1 MTVAAYSPGMHRSPP
16 EESLRKVLIGEHA
29 GLHRFRTALGRIPA
43 SPRCK
48 MCNAPFGAPG
58 GTVMRH
64 LGFGRFPGNPAIC
77 NNCIKAYSK
86 PGMNGAEIPV
96 SLLFADIRGSTG
108 IGERLS
114 PTEFHEFLGHFYRI
128 GSRTILRH
136 DGLVDKLVG
145 DEIIGLFFGGV
156 SGPQHAAAA
165 IDAAVDLVASVGR
178 EGATPSGAIPLGAGV
193 HTGEAYVGPTGPEG
207 EVTDFTA
214 LGDAVNT
221 TARLASSAAAGE
233 LLVSI
238 EAMTAAGR
246 PTDDLERRDLE
257 VRGREAT
264 IDVVVLRPTG

>member
-1 MTVAAYSPGMHRSPP
+1 MPTPPP
-16 EESLRKVLIGEHA
+16 EENLRKVLTGEHA
-29 GLHRFRTALGRIPA
+29 GLHRFRRALGRIPA

-77 NNCIKAYSK
+77 NNCINAYSR

-96 SLLFADIRGSTG
+96 SMLFADIRGSTG

-114 PTEFHEFLGHFYRI
+114 PTEFHDFLTRFYAI

-156 SGPQHAAAA
+156 SGPRHAAAA
-165 IDAAVDLVASVGR
+165 IEAAIDLVAAVGR
-178 EGATPSGAIPLGAGV
+178 DDASPAGAIPLGAGV
-193 HTGEAYVGPTGPEG
+193 HTGEAYVGPTGPVG

-221 TARLASSAAAGE
+221 TARLASAAAAGE
-233 LLVSI
+233 VLVSLAAA
-238 EAMTAAGR
+238 EAAGR
-246 PTDDLERRDLE
+246 PTVGAEHRTLEI
-257 VRGREAT
+257 RGREAT
-264 IDVVVLRPTG
+264 LDVIVLRPTG

>member
-1 MTVAAYSPGMHRSPP
+1 MPTSPP
-16 EESLRKVLIGEHA
+16 GESLRKVLIGEHA
-29 GLHRFRTALGRIPA
+29 GLHRFRRALGRIPS

-64 LGFGRFPGNPAIC
+64 IGFGRFPGNPAIC
-77 NNCIKAYSK
+77 NNCIREYSR
-86 PGMNGAEIPV
+86 PGMTGAEIPL
-96 SLLFADIRGSTG
+96 SMLFADIRGSTG

-114 PTEFHEFLGHFYRI
+114 PTEFHDFLGHFYAI

-156 SGPQHAAAA
+156 SGPRHAAAA
-165 IDAAVDLVASVGR
+165 IDAAIDLAATVGR
-178 EGATPSGAIPLGAGV
+178 ADASPRGAIPLGTGV
-193 HTGEAYVGPTGPEG
+193 HTGVAYVGPTGPEG
-207 EVTDFTA
+207 AVTDFTA

-233 LLVSI
+233 LLVSV
-238 EAMTAAGR
+238 EAMAAAGR
-246 PTDDLERRDLE
+246 STDGLERRDLE
-257 VRGREAT
+257 VRGREAGLE
-264 IDVVVLRPTG
+264 VVVMRPAG